1 MYSHWP
7 TAARAAIERA
17 VADLPADATLKERR
31 SALRKAAGGFHMG
44 TSHGK
49 KVWSREARKYLERHG
64 LPPRTPADSPL
75 FGPDI
80 CFPFKGE
87 SNER

>member
-17 VADLPADATLKERR
+17 VADLPADADLKARQK
-31 SALRKAAGGFHMG
+31 ALRAAAGGFHCG

-49 KVWSREARKYLERHG
+49 KVWAKEARLYLQRHG
-64 LPPRTPADSPL
+64 LPPRTLPDQPRFAD
-75 FGPDI
+75 DI
-80 CFPFKGE
+80 VFPWKGE
-87 SNER
+87 SQS